1 MLVENAPKPMDEQEF
16 KNRADQALDDL
27 YKRLLVASER
37 HDFEADLGGGALVI
51 EFEAPPAKFV
61 VSPNAPVSQVWVSA
75 QMRSFKLDWDP
86 ARSTFALPDSG
97 QTLVALLAGAIG
109 QQLGEDVSL

>member
-1 MLVENAPKPMDEQEF
+1 MLVQDPLKPMDEQEF

-27 YKRLLVASER
+27 YRRLLTASER
-37 HDFEADLGGGALVI
+37 HDFEADFGGGALVI

-75 QMRSFKLDWDP
+75 QMRSFKLDWNTAQNAFVVP
-86 ARSTFALPDSG
+86 ESG
-97 QTLVALLAGAIG
+97 ETLVALVGGAIG
-109 QQLGEDVSL
+109 RQLGEDVSL